1 MHLGT
6 GCRAAPAGGMAVP
19 RCVDSSDIGLLQ
31 ICWCDSDPKM
41 RLGTPRDGT
50 ADFIMIP
57 RSTTT
62 SSFEDRPICVNIH
75 AHFNSASTLPYDNI
89 STQDSQ
95 YSDRSSGTQP
105 SFVVRIISNTINHR
119 GQHGYQSQTS
129 AASPATSHKLSQ
141 QHVQ

>member
-31 ICWCDSDPKM
+31 ICWCDSNPKM

-50 ADFIMIP
+50 TDFIMII

-62 SSFEDRPICVNIH
+62 SSFFEDRPIRVNIH
-75 AHFNSASTLPYDNI
+75 AHFNSASTLPYDI

-95 YSDRSSGTQP
+95 YSDRSPGTQS
-105 SFVVRIISNTINHR
+105 SFVVRIISNTINHGVSVDISR
-119 GQHGYQSQTS
+119 NIGSITS
-129 AASPATSHKLSQ
+129 NIT
-141 QHVQ
+141 